1 MVTADALMVAP
12 PVDCAL
18 PVLGRGP
25 GGSHGGTRRVTSG
38 FSTYIMSVTYMTV
51 VPKSR
56 TSRGRNFRCGATR
69 RLLTTNSGSNQ
80 IVSATTDVYF
90 GGEFG

>member
-1 MVTADALMVAP
+1 
-12 PVDCAL
+12 
-18 PVLGRGP
+18 
-25 GGSHGGTRRVTSG
+25 
-38 FSTYIMSVTYMTV
+38 MSVTYMTV